1 MFTRRTMMKTTL
13 AAGATAVFAP
23 AGLGHAAT
31 GLTWKHFPAGQ
42 NGFFRSPVLVSGATQ
57 AILIDGGF
65 TLADG
70 KAVAEA
76 IKATG
81 KTLTTIY
88 VSQSDPDYY
97 FSLGPIKAAFPG
109 ATVIA
114 ASATVAAIKSSVE
127 KKLAVW
133 GPQLKENGPQAL
145 ADVVIPETFDGKTLT
160 VDGEIVEIVDAE
172 GLSNRRY
179 LFVPS
184 LNAVF
189 GGVMIRIRRRDDLQR
204 CSRLDGRHQQRR
216 TAGRLDRRSREDRG
230 AQAGDRGPR
239 PYDAGSTERSFRRR
253 PYHRL
258 FEGVRGRTGKG
269 QGFGRAQGG
278 DGSTLPGPRHGH
290 RARHRLQGRHWRNE
304 VGLTGNQCKSR
315 SHPGP
320 FRS

>member
-13 AAGATAVFAP
+13 AAGAAAVFAP

-42 NGFFRSPVLVSGATQ
+42 NGFFRSPVLVSGATE

-109 ATVIA
+109 AKVIA

-133 GPQLKENGPQAL
+133 GPQLRENGPQAL
-145 ADVVIPETFDGKTLT
+145 ADIVIPETFDGKTLT

-189 GGVMIRIRRRDDLQR
+189 GGVMVFNGVHVWTADTNSAELRAAWIANLEKIAARKPAIVVAGHMTPEALSDLSGVAHTIAYLKAFEEELAKAKGSAGLKAAMEAR
-204 CSRLDGRHQQRR
+204 FPGLGMGIALDI
-216 TAGRLDRRSREDRG
+216 
-230 AQAGDRGPR
+230 
-239 PYDAGSTERSFRRR
+239 GSK
-253 PYHRL
+253 
-258 FEGVRGRTGKG
+258 VATGEMKWG
-269 QGFGRAQGG
+269 
-278 DGSTLPGPRHGH
+278 
-290 RARHRLQGRHWRNE
+290 
-304 VGLTGNQCKSR
+304 
-315 SHPGP
+315 
-320 FRS
+320 